1 MAFPNEKMMDVSNKN
16 FLIVGGTA
24 GIGLDI
30 VKRLVNNE
38 ANVWVASREYHEPIN
53 GLGVTHIPVDVTN
66 DDVKAA
72 FKDLPEQ
79 LHGLVYCPGTIT
91 LKPFQALKEEHWQND
106 YEVNVMGAIRS
117 TQAALKQLKKSGDA
131 SVVFY
136 STVAAQVGMP
146 YHASIASAKAA
157 LEGLGKSLAA
167 ELVSQN
173 VRVNVIAPSL
183 TNSPLAEQLLAT
195 EDKQESSKKRHPLG
209 RYGETGDIAGLTE
222 FLLSPEASWM
232 TGQVFPVDGGLSG
245 VRSV

>member
-1 MAFPNEKMMDVSNKN
+1 MKLSDKN
-16 FLIVGGTA
+16 FLVVGGTS
-24 GIGLDI
+24 GIGLDT
-30 VKRLVNNE
+30 VNRLINQG
-38 ANVWVASREYHEPIN
+38 ANVWVASRQFHESID
-53 GLGVTHIPVDVTN
+53 GLGVTHIPVDITK
-66 DDVKAA
+66 DDVKTA
-72 FKDLPEQ
+72 FKDLPDE

-91 LKPFQALKEEHWQND
+91 LKPFQALKQEQWQND
-106 YEVNVMGAIRS
+106 YEVNVMGAVRS
-117 TQAALKQLKKSGDA
+117 TQAALKSLKKSGDA

-167 ELVSQN
+167 ELISQN

-209 RYGETGDIAGLTE
+209 RYGEIGDIAGLTA
-222 FLLSPEASWM
+222 FLLSPEASWI